1 MESPSSLGG
10 SAAEV
15 ACLSYDLDEARLLL
29 VHGAEK
35 HEIQVRA
42 QAHRLIRHMV
52 ERNAA
57 GGGAP
62 ALCTHDEL
70 MHAVW
75 ANEPMHTREELAKLV
90 WELRKKL
97 EPFDA
102 SHLIENERGRGYRM
116 LTCPPAVGSRA
127 ATSDSP
133 RPVLS
138 RRRILAV
145 ALLLAALG
153 AAAAAVVVVL
163 GTRESKNGS
172 ASAKVAAAK
181 ERTFVD
187 RVENVL
193 QQAESGR
200 KEIRAAL
207 TAGLNCSNSPHEA
220 GQRIAS
226 VADNRQSILGQLG
239 NLQTPT
245 QQAAD
250 AVTFL
255 QQALQQSIEADRHY
269 RDAFFTTAQANS
281 GCPVPSN
288 ASFRLAAQSNT
299 RATSAKRRFVSIFNP
314 LAGRFHRRTW
324 SADGF

>member
-1 MESPSSLGG
+1 MEFPSSSGP
-10 SAAEV
+10 AADV
-15 ACLSYDLDEARLLL
+15 ACLRYDFDEARLLL
-29 VHGAEK
+29 VQGAEK
-35 HEIQVRA
+35 REIQVRA

-57 GGGAP
+57 SGGAP

-75 ANEPMHTREELAKLV
+75 ADEPMHTREELAKLV

-97 EPFDA
+97 EPFGA
-102 SHLIENERGRGYRM
+102 AGLIENERGRGYRM
-116 LTCPPAVGSRA
+116 RTCPPPVGGT
-127 ATSDSP
+127 ATRTDSP
-133 RPVLS
+133 QGILM
-138 RRRILAV
+138 RRR
-145 ALLLAALG
+145 LLLGVVIVAALG
-153 AAAAAVVVVL
+153 AVAAAVVL
-163 GTRESKNGS
+163 GTRGSDNGS
-172 ASAKVAAAK
+172 AGTKTAASAK

-200 KEIRAAL
+200 QEIRVAL
-207 TAGLNCSNSPHEA
+207 TAGLNCSISPHEA

-226 VADNRQSILGQLG
+226 VADNRQSILEQLG

-269 RDAFFTTAQANS
+269 RDGFFTTAETSA
-281 GCPVPSN
+281 GCPVPLN
-288 ASFRLAAQSNT
+288 ASFRLAAQSNA
-299 RATSAKRRFVSIFNP
+299 RATLAKSHFVSMFNP
-314 LAGRFHRRTW
+314 LAVRFHRRTW
-324 SADGF
+324 LAAGF

>member
-1 MESPSSLGG
+1 MESPSSLEP
-10 SAAEV
+10 AV
-15 ACLSYDLDEARLLL
+15 QIACLRYDFDEERLL
-29 VHGAEK
+29 VVQGAEK
-35 HEIQVRA
+35 REIQVRA

-52 ERNAA
+52 ERNVAS
-57 GGGAP
+57 GGAP
-62 ALCTHDEL
+62 ALCTHEEL

-75 ANEPMHTREELAKLV
+75 ADEPMHTREELAKLV

-102 SHLIENERGRGYRM
+102 GGLIENERGRGYR
-116 LTCPPAVGSRA
+116 LRTCPPQVGGRA
-127 ATSDSP
+127 TTIESP
-133 RPVLS
+133 RRVLP
-138 RRRILAV
+138 RRGILVAAV
-145 ALLLAALG
+145 IVAAIAV
-153 AAAAAVVVVL
+153 AAAALVL
-163 GTRESKNGS
+163 GTRGS
-172 ASAKVAAAK
+172 ENRRGTTNATAAK

-193 QQAESGR
+193 QQAASGR
-200 KEIRAAL
+200 QEIRVAL
-207 TAGLNCSNSPHEA
+207 TAGLNCSISLHEA

-239 NLQTPT
+239 NFQTPT

-269 RDAFFTTAQANS
+269 RDGFFSIAQANV
-281 GCPVPSN
+281 GCPVPPN
-288 ASFRLAAQSNT
+288 ASFKLAAQSNT

-314 LAGRFHRRTW
+314 LAGRFNRRTW
-324 SADGF
+324 SASGF

>member
-1 MESPSSLGG
+1 
-10 SAAEV
+10 
-15 ACLSYDLDEARLLL
+15 
-29 VHGAEK
+29 
-35 HEIQVRA
+35 
-42 QAHRLIRHMV
+42 MV

-57 GGGAP
+57 SGGAP

-70 MHAVW
+70 MQAVW
-75 ANEPMHTREELAKLV
+75 ADEPMHTREELAKLV

-97 EPFDA
+97 EPFNA
-102 SHLIENERGRGYRM
+102 AHLIENERGRGYRM
-116 LTCPPAVGSRA
+116 RTCPPAVGGH

-133 RPVLS
+133 RRVLS
-138 RRRILAV
+138 RSRILAA
-145 ALLLAALG
+145 ALIVAALG
-153 AAAAAVVVVL
+153 AAAAVAVVL
-163 GTRESKNGS
+163 GTRGSENGS
-172 ASAKVAAAK
+172 GTTNAASAK

-200 KEIRAAL
+200 QEIRVAL
-207 TAGLNCSNSPHEA
+207 TAGLNCSISPHEA

-245 QQAAD
+245 QRADD

-269 RDAFFTTAQANS
+269 RDGFFTTAQENA
-281 GCPVPSN
+281 GCPVPLN
-288 ASFRLAAQSNT
+288 ASFRLAVQSNS
-299 RATSAKRRFVSIFNP
+299 RATSAKKRFVSIFNP
-314 LAGRFHRRTW
+314 LAGRFHRPTW
-324 SADGF
+324 SAAGF

>member
-1 MESPSSLGG
+1 MESPSSPGP
-10 SAAEV
+10 AAEI
-15 ACLSYDLDEARLLL
+15 ACLRYDFDEERLLL
-29 VHGAEK
+29 VRGAEK
-35 HEIQVRA
+35 REIQVRA

-52 ERNAA
+52 ERNVAS
-57 GGGAP
+57 GGAP
-62 ALCTHDEL
+62 ALCTHEEL

-75 ANEPMHTREELAKLV
+75 ADEPMHTREELAKLV

-102 SHLIENERGRGYRM
+102 GGLIENERGRGYR
-116 LTCPPAVGSRA
+116 LGTCPPAVGGQPTTIDRPGRA
-127 ATSDSP
+127 
-133 RPVLS
+133 LS
-138 RRRILAV
+138 RRSIIV
-145 ALLLAALG
+145 AAAIVAALV
-153 AAAAAVVVVL
+153 AAAVAAVVL
-163 GTRESKNGS
+163 GTRGS
-172 ASAKVAAAK
+172 ENRSGTTNAAAAK

-193 QQAESGR
+193 QQAASGR
-200 KEIRAAL
+200 QEIRVAL
-207 TAGLNCSNSPHEA
+207 TAGLNCSISPHEA

-239 NLQTPT
+239 NFQTPT

-269 RDAFFTTAQANS
+269 RDGFFSVAQANV
-281 GCPVPSN
+281 GCPIPPN

-299 RATSAKRRFVSIFNP
+299 RATSAKNRFVSIFNP
-314 LAGRFHRRTW
+314 LAGRFNRRTW
-324 SADGF
+324 SASGF

>member
-1 MESPSSLGG
+1 MEFPSSPGP
-10 SAAEV
+10 AAEI
-15 ACLSYDLDEARLLL
+15 ACLRYDFDEERLLL
-29 VHGAEK
+29 VQGAEK
-35 HEIQVRA
+35 REIQVRA

-52 ERNAA
+52 ERNVAS
-57 GGGAP
+57 GGAP

-75 ANEPMHTREELAKLV
+75 ADEPMHTREELAKLV

-102 SHLIENERGRGYRM
+102 GGLIENERGRGYR
-116 LTCPPAVGSRA
+116 LRTCPPAVGGH

-133 RPVLS
+133 GRVLS
-138 RRRILAV
+138 RRSILVAAV
-145 ALLLAALG
+145 IVAALG
-153 AAAAAVVVVL
+153 AAAAAAVVL
-163 GTRESKNGS
+163 GTTGSENG
-172 ASAKVAAAK
+172 ARTTKAAAAK

-207 TAGLNCSNSPHEA
+207 TAGLNCSISPHEA

-255 QQALQQSIEADRHY
+255 QRALQQSIEADRHY
-269 RDAFFTTAQANS
+269 RDGFFTTAQTNS
-281 GCPVPSN
+281 GCPVPPN

-299 RATSAKRRFVSIFNP
+299 RATSAKKRFVSIFNT
-314 LAGRFHRRTW
+314 LAGRFNRRTW
-324 SADGF
+324 SAAGF

>member
-1 MESPSSLGG
+1 MEFPSSLGG
-10 SAAEV
+10 SAAEI

-29 VHGAEK
+29 VQGAEK
-35 HEIQVRA
+35 REIQVRA

-57 GGGAP
+57 SGGAP

-75 ANEPMHTREELAKLV
+75 ADEPMHTREELAKLV

-97 EPFDA
+97 EPFGA
-102 SHLIENERGRGYRM
+102 AHLIENERGRGYRM
-116 LTCPPAVGSRA
+116 RTCPPAIGGH
-127 ATSDSP
+127 ATTGDSN
-133 RPVLS
+133 RPVFS
-138 RRRILAV
+138 RPRILAA
-145 ALLLAALG
+145 ALIVAALG
-153 AAAAAVVVVL
+153 AAAVAAVVL
-163 GTRESKNGS
+163 GTRGSENGS
-172 ASAKVAAAK
+172 STAKAAAAK

-193 QQAESGR
+193 QQAASGR
-200 KEIRAAL
+200 KEIRSAL
-207 TAGLNCSNSPHEA
+207 TAGLNCSISSHEA
-220 GQRIAS
+220 GRRIAS

-245 QQAAD
+245 QEAAD

-269 RDAFFTTAQANS
+269 RDGFFTIAQAS
-281 GCPVPSN
+281 AGCPVPPN

-299 RATSAKRRFVSIFNP
+299 RATSAKRHFVSIFNP
-314 LAGRFHRRTW
+314 LAGLFHRRTW
-324 SADGF
+324 SAAGF

>member
-1 MESPSSLGG
+1 MEFPSSLGPT
-10 SAAEV
+10 AEI
-15 ACLSYDLDEARLLL
+15 ACLRYDFDEARLLL
-29 VHGAEK
+29 VQGAEQR
-35 HEIQVRA
+35 EIQVRA

-57 GGGAP
+57 SGGAP

-75 ANEPMHTREELAKLV
+75 ADEPMHTREELAKLV

-102 SHLIENERGRGYRM
+102 AHLIENERGRGYRM
-116 LTCPPAVGSRA
+116 RTCPPAVGGD
-127 ATSDSP
+127 ATTSGSP
-133 RPVLS
+133 RPLS
-138 RRRILAV
+138 RRRILVAAV
-145 ALLLAALG
+145 IVAAFGG
-153 AAAAAVVVVL
+153 AAAAAVVL
-163 GTRESKNGS
+163 GTRGSENGS
-172 ASAKVAAAK
+172 GTTNAAAAK

-200 KEIRAAL
+200 QEIRVAL
-207 TAGLNCSNSPHEA
+207 TAGLNCSISPHEA

-245 QQAAD
+245 QQADD

-269 RDAFFTTAQANS
+269 RDGFFTTAQANA
-281 GCPVPSN
+281 GCPVPPN
-288 ASFRLAAQSNT
+288 ASFRLAAQSDT
-299 RATSAKRRFVSIFNP
+299 RATLAKRHFVSIFNP

-324 SADGF
+324 SAAGF

>member
-1 MESPSSLGG
+1 MEFPSSLGP
-10 SAAEV
+10 AAEI
-15 ACLSYDLDEARLLL
+15 ACLRYDFDEARLLL
-29 VHGAEK
+29 VQGAEK
-35 HEIQVRA
+35 REIQVRA

-57 GGGAP
+57 SGGAP

-75 ANEPMHTREELAKLV
+75 ADEPMHTREELAKLV

-102 SHLIENERGRGYRM
+102 AHLIENERGRGYRM
-116 LTCPPAVGSRA
+116 RTCPPSVGGPGTA
-127 ATSDSP
+127 SDSP

-138 RRRILAV
+138 QRRILVAAV
-145 ALLLAALG
+145 IVAALG
-153 AAAAAVVVVL
+153 AAAAAAVVL
-163 GTRESKNGS
+163 GTRESEKGS
-172 ASAKVAAAK
+172 GTTNAIAAK

-200 KEIRAAL
+200 QEIRVAL
-207 TAGLNCSNSPHEA
+207 TAGLNCSISPHEA

-245 QQAAD
+245 QQADD

-269 RDAFFTTAQANS
+269 RDGFFTTAQANA
-281 GCPVPSN
+281 GCPVPPN

-299 RATSAKRRFVSIFNP
+299 RATSAKKRFVSIFNP

-324 SADGF
+324 SAAGF

>member
-1 MESPSSLGG
+1 MEFPSSLGP
-10 SAAEV
+10 AAEI
-15 ACLSYDLDEARLLL
+15 ACLRYDFDEERLLL
-29 VHGAEK
+29 VQGAEK
-35 HEIQVRA
+35 REIQVRA
-42 QAHRLIRHMV
+42 QAHRLVRHMV
-52 ERNAA
+52 ERNVAS
-57 GGGAP
+57 GGAP
-62 ALCTHDEL
+62 ALCTHEEL

-75 ANEPMHTREELAKLV
+75 ADEPMHTREELAKLV

-102 SHLIENERGRGYRM
+102 GGLIENERGRGYR
-116 LTCPPAVGSRA
+116 LRTCPPAVGA
-127 ATSDSP
+127 QATSDSP
-133 RPVLS
+133 RRVLS
-138 RRRILAV
+138 RRSILVAAVIVAAIGAAV
-145 ALLLAALG
+145 AAA
-153 AAAAAVVVVL
+153 VVL
-163 GTRESKNGS
+163 GTRGSENGS
-172 ASAKVAAAK
+172 GTTDAAAAK

-193 QQAESGR
+193 QQAASGR
-200 KEIRAAL
+200 QEIRVAL
-207 TAGLNCSNSPHEA
+207 TAGLNCSISPHEA

-269 RDAFFTTAQANS
+269 RDGFFTTAQANA
-281 GCPVPSN
+281 GCPVPPN
-288 ASFRLAAQSNT
+288 ASFRLAAQSDT
-299 RATSAKRRFVSIFNP
+299 RATLAKRHFVSIFNP

-324 SADGF
+324 SAAGF

>member
-1 MESPSSLGG
+1 MESPSSLGP
-10 SAAEV
+10 AAQI
-15 ACLSYDLDEARLLL
+15 ACLRYDFDEERLLL
-29 VHGAEK
+29 VQGAEK
-35 HEIQVRA
+35 REIQVRA

-52 ERNAA
+52 ERNVAS
-57 GGGAP
+57 GGAP
-62 ALCTHDEL
+62 ALCTHEEL

-75 ANEPMHTREELAKLV
+75 ADEPMHTREELAKLV

-102 SHLIENERGRGYRM
+102 GGLIENERGRGYR
-116 LTCPPAVGSRA
+116 LRSCPPAVGGQA
-127 ATSDSP
+127 TTSDSHG
-133 RPVLS
+133 RALS
-138 RRRILAV
+138 RRSILVAAV
-145 ALLLAALG
+145 IVAALG
-153 AAAAAVVVVL
+153 AAAAAAVVL
-163 GTRESKNGS
+163 GTRESEKGS
-172 ASAKVAAAK
+172 GTTNAAAAK

-187 RVENVL
+187 RVEHIL
-193 QQAESGR
+193 EQAESGR

-207 TAGLNCSNSPHEA
+207 TAGLNCSISPHEA

-239 NLQTPT
+239 NFQTPT

-269 RDAFFTTAQANS
+269 RDGFFSIAQANV
-281 GCPVPSN
+281 GCPVPPN

-299 RATSAKRRFVSIFNP
+299 RATSAKKRFVSIFNP
-314 LAGRFHRRTW
+314 LAGRFNRRTW
-324 SADGF
+324 SASGF

>member
-1 MESPSSLGG
+1 MESPSSLGP
-10 SAAEV
+10 AAES
-15 ACLSYDLDEARLLL
+15 ACLRYDFDEERLLL
-29 VHGAEK
+29 VQGAEN

-52 ERNAA
+52 ERNVAS
-57 GGGAP
+57 GGAP
-62 ALCTHDEL
+62 ALCTHEEL

-75 ANEPMHTREELAKLV
+75 ADEPMHTREELAKLV

-102 SHLIENERGRGYRM
+102 GGLIENERGRGYR
-116 LTCPPAVGSRA
+116 LRTCPPAVGGGA
-127 ATSDSP
+127 MTSETP
-133 RPVLS
+133 RLLLS
-138 RRRILAV
+138 RRSILVAAV
-145 ALLLAALG
+145 IVAALG
-153 AAAAAVVVVL
+153 AVAAAAVVL
-163 GTRESKNGS
+163 GPTRSENG
-172 ASAKVAAAK
+172 ARTTKAATAK

-187 RVENVL
+187 RVEHVL
-193 QQAESGR
+193 EQAESGR

-207 TAGLNCSNSPHEA
+207 TAGLNCSISPHEA

-239 NLQTPT
+239 NFQTPT

-269 RDAFFTTAQANS
+269 RDGFFTTAQAS
-281 GCPVPSN
+281 ADCPVPLN
-288 ASFRLAAQSNT
+288 ASFRLAAQSNA
-299 RATSAKRRFVSIFNP
+299 RATLAKRHFVSIFNP

-324 SADGF
+324 SAAGF

>member
-1 MESPSSLGG
+1 MEFPSSPGPTV
-10 SAAEV
+10 EI
-15 ACLSYDLDEARLLL
+15 ACLRYDFDEARLLL
-29 VHGAEK
+29 VQGAEK

-57 GGGAP
+57 SGGAP
-62 ALCTHDEL
+62 ALCTHEEL

-75 ANEPMHTREELAKLV
+75 ADEPMHTREELAKLV

-97 EPFDA
+97 EPFGA
-102 SHLIENERGRGYRM
+102 GGLIENERGRGYRM
-116 LTCPPAVGSRA
+116 RTCPPAVGGHE
-127 ATSDSP
+127 TPSDSP
-133 RPVLS
+133 RRALS
-138 RRRILAV
+138 RRSILVAAV
-145 ALLLAALG
+145 IATALCA
-153 AAAAAVVVVL
+153 AAAAAVVL
-163 GTRESKNGS
+163 GTRGSENGS
-172 ASAKVAAAK
+172 GTTNAVAAN

-187 RVENVL
+187 RIENVL

-200 KEIRAAL
+200 QEIRVAL
-207 TAGLNCSNSPHEA
+207 TAGLNCSISPHEA

-250 AVTFL
+250 AVTIL

-269 RDAFFTTAQANS
+269 RDGFLTVTS
-281 GCPVPSN
+281 KTGCPLPLN
-288 ASFRLAAQSNT
+288 PDFKLAAKSNE
-299 RATSAKRRFVSIFNP
+299 RATAAKQRFVATFDP
-314 LAGRFHRRTW
+314 LAQRFHGRTW
-324 SADGF
+324 SAGEF

>member
-1 MESPSSLGG
+1 MEFPSSLGP
-10 SAAEV
+10 AAEI
-15 ACLSYDLDEARLLL
+15 ACLRYDFDEARLLL
-29 VHGAEK
+29 VQGGEK

-57 GGGAP
+57 SGGAP
-62 ALCTHDEL
+62 ALCTHEEL

-75 ANEPMHTREELAKLV
+75 ADEPMHTREELAKLV

-97 EPFDA
+97 EPFEA
-102 SHLIENERGRGYRM
+102 AHLIENERGRGYRM
-116 LTCPPAVGSRA
+116 RTCPPAVGGDA
-127 ATSDSP
+127 TTSDSP

-138 RRRILAV
+138 RRRILIVAV
-145 ALLLAALG
+145 IVAAFG
-153 AAAAAVVVVL
+153 AAAAAAVVL
-163 GTRESKNGS
+163 GTRGSENGS
-172 ASAKVAAAK
+172 GTTNAIAAT

-200 KEIRAAL
+200 REIRVAL
-207 TAGLNCSNSPHEA
+207 TAGLNCSISPHEA

-239 NLQTPT
+239 NFQTPT
-245 QQAAD
+245 QRAD
-250 AVTFL
+250 EAVTFL

-269 RDAFFTTAQANS
+269 RDGFFTTAQANA
-281 GCPVPSN
+281 GCPVPPN
-288 ASFRLAAQSNT
+288 ASFRLAAQSNA
-299 RATSAKRRFVSIFNP
+299 RATLAKRHFVLIFNP

-324 SADGF
+324 SAAGL

>member
-1 MESPSSLGG
+1 MEFPSSLGP
-10 SAAEV
+10 AAET
-15 ACLSYDLDEARLLL
+15 ACLRYDFDAERLLL
-29 VHGAEK
+29 LQGAETR
-35 HEIQVRA
+35 EIQVRA

-52 ERNAA
+52 ERNVAS
-57 GGGAP
+57 GGAP
-62 ALCTHDEL
+62 ALCTHAEL

-75 ANEPMHTREELAKLV
+75 ADEPMHTREELAKLV

-102 SHLIENERGRGYRM
+102 GGLIENERGRGYRIR
-116 LTCPPAVGSRA
+116 TCPPADDGQTT
-127 ATSDSP
+127 TSASP
-133 RPVLS
+133 RRVLS
-138 RRRILAV
+138 RRSILVAAV
-145 ALLLAALG
+145 IVAALA
-153 AAAAAVVVVL
+153 AAAAAVVL
-163 GTRESKNGS
+163 GTRGSEDGS
-172 ASAKVAAAK
+172 ATTNAAAAK

-193 QQAESGR
+193 EQAESGR

-207 TAGLNCSNSPHEA
+207 TAGLNCSISPHEA

-239 NLQTPT
+239 NFQSPT
-245 QQAAD
+245 QQGGD

-269 RDAFFTTAQANS
+269 RDGFLTTAQAS
-281 GCPVPSN
+281 TDCPVPLN
-288 ASFRLAAQSNT
+288 ASFRLAAQSNA
-299 RATSAKRRFVSIFNP
+299 RATLAKRHFVSIFNP

-324 SADGF
+324 SAAGF